1 MKKFTETNTQVL
13 RAELSGLVSA
23 AAFDMYAEK
32 VENVQQL
39 LEVKLQAT
47 ISELFRLKLSM
58 PEDKIFNAARPH
70 DEVIKYIVSNF
81 VKEDRAPAYKYAN
94 LTRLKVLLNS
104 ILTSKVKL
112 RKVVLDTLT
121 NLINAEISAPKGRA
135 VTLSQAINCCPL
147 KVVTTHRVGVEDTE
161 TKMIKVL
168 VKGRNNVMEEVEVP
182 SAQWELDEIKLQ
194 LIAELCELDLVN
206 MKISDHTHMLDIPSK
221 IASVVT
227 KAEWLHMWELGQIIE
242 KKTILL
248 EPASVDNRDLV
259 TRSSWYY
266 KTPNLSPDMIE
277 CINVLQSTKY
287 EFVDN
292 ALDLIEEAYMEH
304 LVGEDGSMPENWKQ
318 WVPQRLA
325 FFKEQIAA
333 SQANGGHYLVWKTD
347 SANRMYTQAEI
358 GGLQTSSALRA
369 LVKVSGID
377 NKVKYDFRNNVVQMY
392 ALLMKTENL
401 AKYVYLVD
409 ESKRAGDLRQLI
421 ANALNIVLETD
432 VFNKDNIK
440 PLFMVWAYNAGKDRI
455 LDGVTIEEESLFGMN
470 SNTVKVKG
478 LIAITGAANTE
489 ANRDMLWTAFHDTVV
504 ELAPEIVLLKAIF
517 KKLIKNNPL
526 TETQWTLP
534 DGTIAQYASAATAHQ
549 TLFFVDSKGKQHQHT
564 QYRKL
569 ILENAKSA
577 GLLPRVIHSFD
588 AYVARQ
594 LVVRAYRLGI
604 IIVPNHDSFTFD
616 AKYKDTVFA
625 LVNELF
631 VELLEGNYMGEVLN
645 ELNTSRKSLATYT
658 KDKQAITDELI
669 WTKFG
674 KLTTADLA
682 SSEPL
687 DYED

>member
-13 RAELSGLVSA
+13 RVQLSGLVSA

-39 LEVKLQAT
+39 LEVKLQDT

-58 PEDKIFNAARPH
+58 PEDKRFNAARPH

-147 KVVTTHRVGVEDTE
+147 KVVTTHRIGVEDTE

-168 VKGRNNVMEEVEVP
+168 VKGRGNVMEEVEVP

-318 WVPQRLA
+318 WVPQRIQ
-325 FFKEQIAA
+325 FFKEQITA

-421 ANALNIVLETD
+421 ANTLNIVLETD
-432 VFNKDNIK
+432 TFNKDNIK

-594 LVVRAYRLGI
+594 LVVRASRLGI
-604 IIVPNHDSFTFD
+604 TIVPNHDSFTFD
-616 AKYKDTVFA
+616 AKYKDTVFV

-645 ELNTSRKSLATYT
+645 ELNTSGKSLATYT
-658 KDKQAITDELI
+658 KDRQAITDELI

-682 SSEPL
+682 NSEPL

>member
-1 MKKFTETNTQVL
+1 MKKFTETNTQVI
-13 RAELSGLVSA
+13 RAELSELVSTV
-23 AAFDMYAEK
+23 AFDLYADK
-32 VENVQQL
+32 VESITKV
-39 LEVKLQAT
+39 LEDKMDAT
-47 ISELFRLKLSM
+47 IKELFRLKLSM
-58 PEDKIFNAARPH
+58 PEDKRFDAARPH
-70 DEVIKYIVSNF
+70 DEVIKYIVTDF
-81 VKEDRAPAYKYAN
+81 EKEDRAPAYKYAN

-112 RKVVLDTLT
+112 RKVALDTLT
-121 NLINAEISAPKGRA
+121 NIIHSELAAPKGRA
-135 VTLSQAINCCPL
+135 VTLSQAINNCPL

-168 VKGRNNVMEEVEVP
+168 VKGRDNVMEEVEVP

-194 LIAELCELDLVN
+194 FVAELCELDLVN
-206 MKISDHTHMLDIPSK
+206 MKISDHTHMLEIPTNLAGLVAK
-221 IASVVT
+221 T
-227 KAEWLHMWELGQIIE
+227 EWLHMWELSQIIE

-248 EPASVDNRDLV
+248 EPAAVDNRDLV

-266 KTPNLSPDMIE
+266 RTPNLSPDMIE
-277 CINVLQSTKY
+277 CIEVLQSTKY

-292 ALDLIEEAYMEH
+292 ALDLIEDAYMEH
-304 LVGEDGSMPENWKQ
+304 LAGDDGAMPENWRQ

-358 GGLQTSSALRA
+358 GGLQTSAPLRA
-369 LVKVSGID
+369 LVKIAGIS

-409 ESKRAGDLRQLI
+409 DSKRAGDLRQLI
-421 ANALNIVLETD
+421 ADALNHKLETE

-440 PLFMVWAYNAGKDRI
+440 PLFMVWAYNAGKNRI
-455 LDGVTIEEESLFGMN
+455 LDGVTIEEESLFGM
-470 SNTVKVKG
+470 SSSTVKVKG
-478 LIAITGAANTE
+478 LVALTGAANTE
-489 ANRDMLWTAFHDTVV
+489 ANRDILWTAFHDTVV

-517 KKLIKNNPL
+517 KKLIKLNPL

-564 QYRKL
+564 QYRKI

-594 LVVRAYRLGI
+594 LVIRAARLGI
-604 IIVPNHDSFTFD
+604 TIVPNHDSFTFEEEH
-616 AKYKDTVFA
+616 KDTIFR
-625 LVNELF
+625 LVDELF
-631 VELLEGNYMGEVLN
+631 VELLESNYMGEVLK
-645 ELNTSRKSLATYT
+645 ELNTSGKSLATYT
-658 KDKQAITDELI
+658 KDGQPVTDELI
-669 WTKFG
+669 WRNFG

-682 SSEPL
+682 NSEPL

>member
-39 LEVKLQAT
+39 LDVKLQAT
-47 ISELFRLKLSM
+47 VSELFRLKLSM
-58 PEDKIFNAARPH
+58 PEDKRFNAARPH

-266 KTPNLSPDMIE
+266 KTPNLSHDMIE

-304 LVGEDGSMPENWKQ
+304 LVGEDGSMPENWRQ

-478 LIAITGAANTE
+478 LIALTGAANTE

-594 LVVRAYRLGI
+594 LVVRASRLGI
-604 IIVPNHDSFTFD
+604 TIVPNHDSFTFD
-616 AKYKDTVFA
+616 DKYKDTVFA

-645 ELNTSRKSLATYT
+645 ELNTSGKSLATYT

-682 SSEPL
+682 NSEPL

>member
-39 LEVKLQAT
+39 LDVKLQAT
-47 ISELFRLKLSM
+47 VSELFRLKLSM
-58 PEDKIFNAARPH
+58 PEDKRFNAARPH

-147 KVVTTHRVGVEDTE
+147 KVVTTHRIGVEDTE

-304 LVGEDGSMPENWKQ
+304 LVGEDGSMPENWRQ

-421 ANALNIVLETD
+421 ANALNILLETD

-478 LIAITGAANTE
+478 LIALTGAANTE

-594 LVVRAYRLGI
+594 LVVRASRLGI
-604 IIVPNHDSFTFD
+604 TIVPNHDSFTFD
-616 AKYKDTVFA
+616 DKYKDTVFA

-645 ELNTSRKSLATYT
+645 ELNTSGKSLATYT

-682 SSEPL
+682 NSEPL

>member
-23 AAFDMYAEK
+23 AAFDMYADK

-39 LEVKLQAT
+39 LDVKLQAT
-47 ISELFRLKLSM
+47 VSELFRLKLSM
-58 PEDKIFNAARPH
+58 PEDKRFNAARPH

-81 VKEDRAPAYKYAN
+81 AKEDRAHAYKYAN

-121 NLINAEISAPKGRA
+121 SLINAEISAPKGRA

-147 KVVTTHRVGVEDTE
+147 KVVTTHRAGVEDTE

-304 LVGEDGSMPENWKQ
+304 LVGEDGSMPENWRQ
-318 WVPQRLA
+318 WVPQRIQ
-325 FFKEQIAA
+325 FFKDQITA

-377 NKVKYDFRNNVVQMY
+377 SKVKYDFRNNVVQMY

-421 ANALNIVLETD
+421 ANALNILLETD

-489 ANRDMLWTAFHDTVV
+489 ANRDMLWTTFHDTVV

-534 DGTIAQYASAATAHQ
+534 DGTIAQYTSAATAHQ

-564 QYRKL
+564 QYRKI

-594 LVVRAYRLGI
+594 LVVRASRLGI
-604 IIVPNHDSFTFD
+604 TIVPNHDSFTFD
-616 AKYKDTVFA
+616 AKHKDTVFA

-631 VELLEGNYMGEVLN
+631 VELLEGNYMGEVLK
-645 ELNTSRKSLATYT
+645 ELNTSGKSLATYT
-658 KDKQAITDELI
+658 KDKQAITDQLI
-669 WTKFG
+669 WSKFG
-674 KLTTADLA
+674 KLTTADL
-682 SSEPL
+682 SNSEPL

>member
-39 LEVKLQAT
+39 LDVKLQAT
-47 ISELFRLKLSM
+47 VSELFRLKLSM
-58 PEDKIFNAARPH
+58 PEDKRFNAARPH

-304 LVGEDGSMPENWKQ
+304 LVGEDGSMPENWRQ

-421 ANALNIVLETD
+421 ANALNILLETD

-478 LIAITGAANTE
+478 LIALTGAANTE

-594 LVVRAYRLGI
+594 LVVRASRLGI
-604 IIVPNHDSFTFD
+604 TIVPNHDSFTFD
-616 AKYKDTVFA
+616 DKYKDTVFA

-645 ELNTSRKSLATYT
+645 ELNTSGKSLATYT

-682 SSEPL
+682 NSEPL